1 VANTLAYYN
10 TTTITA
16 VKSFI
21 VHSPGVLNSSIPLKI
36 VFYGL
41 RGNKDEMTKFLTLAT
56 SFSLKEFDR
65 KSQLT
70 IERWNV
76 VQ

>member
-1 VANTLAYYN
+1 MANTLAYFDM
-10 TTTITA
+10 TTITA

-21 VHSPGVLNSSIPLKI
+21 VQAPGVLNSSRTLKI

-70 IERWNV
+70 IEHWNV